1 MAVNAFQK
9 KFSETGTGVD
19 ENLIWDLFKGG
30 DKSAY
35 AYFYDTYAALLFRYG
50 CKVVSDRELV
60 KDCMHDLFTEIW
72 KNKSNLSNPASIK
85 NYLVKSL
92 RNKLVREI
100 SKQARFVTEEVV
112 LESDYGFANSNEF
125 DIVLKETKHEN
136 EKKLIRALRTLS
148 NKQKEVIFLLYYNN
162 LSPAEVAAIMSVSVR
177 TIYNTAFN
185 AVQSLKAEMA
195 AVIILLLLN
204 NHSL

>member
-1 MAVNAFQK
+1 MALK
-9 KFSETGTGVD
+9 TSRRECFSEFAED
-19 ENLIWDLFKGG
+19 ENSVWRLFKAG
-30 DKSAY
+30 DKAAY
-35 AYFYDTYAALLFRYG
+35 AHLYEQYSALLFRYG
-50 CKVVSDRELV
+50 CKVVSDKDLV

-72 KNKSNLSNPASIK
+72 RNKASLSNPVSVK

-92 RNKLVREI
+92 RNKLIREL
-100 SKQARFVTEEVV
+100 SKQAKFISSEILEETEQGQV
-112 LESDYGFANSNEF
+112 NSKEF
-125 DIVLKETKHEN
+125 ECVFSETKHEN
-136 EKKLIRALRTLS
+136 ERKLIRALRTLT

-195 AVIILLLLN
+195 AAMILLLL
-204 NHSL
+204 HKDSF

>member
-1 MAVNAFQK
+1 
-9 KFSETGTGVD
+9 
-19 ENLIWDLFKGG
+19 
-30 DKSAY
+30 
-35 AYFYDTYAALLFRYG
+35 
-50 CKVVSDRELV
+50 
-60 KDCMHDLFTEIW
+60 MHDLFTEIW

-92 RNKLVREI
+92 RNKLVREL
-100 SKQARFVTEEVV
+100 SKQARFISEEAAH
-112 LESDYGFANSNEF
+112 ESDYGFANSNDFELVF
-125 DIVLKETKHEN
+125 KETKHET

-185 AVQSLKAEMA
+185 AVQSLKAEMV